1 MRDKVIFLVI
11 GIIISVLF
19 FIFKITLYD
28 ALYYSNGFSNDLG
41 NLGCSH
47 HHSYGMG
54 RSGYLLLCH
63 QLSEI

>member
-28 ALYYSNGFSNDLG
+28 ALYYSSNGFSNDLG
-41 NLGCSH
+41 NLDEYTSVAAITIATMP
-47 HHSYGMG
+47 ST
-54 RSGYLLLCH
+54 R
-63 QLSEI
+63 